1 MKKFEWQIAWRYL
14 GGQRKSFFVA
24 MISLFSMMGVVIG
37 TFALVLVLSVI
48 NGFEKE
54 VTSQMIGKDA
64 HFELVKYHHE
74 PIQNYDSVATV
85 VEADEEVVGTA
96 PFIISKVGISSKRAN
111 DGIVFYGIDAEKSKS
126 VVDLSNKMIAG
137 SYSLDSTLDTDG
149 RRKPTIMLG
158 AVLASRLGVN
168 IGDKL
173 VLQTFQSPESMGLG
187 GGTPK
192 LIQYKLS
199 GIFET
204 ENYEYDANLAY
215 VNLETAQRLL
225 GIGNRVHG
233 IQAIV
238 KDPWTAE
245 IVARRVKGLFG
256 HPYYAQDWK
265 QKNQVMLK
273 WMKLEKII
281 FGAAV
286 CLIILVAAFNIIS
299 SLIMVVIEKTR
310 EIGILR
316 AMGVSSKS
324 IMRIFVMVG
333 GFVGF
338 FGTAIGTGIGVLFCL
353 AQQHFGFIKI
363 PPDVYMI
370 SVFPMDVQWLDIIVI
385 FIVGNILTLGVTILP
400 ARHAAKSNP
409 LEAIRH
415 E

>member
-24 MISLFSMMGVVIG
+24 LISLFSMMGVTIG

-54 VTSQMIGKDA
+54 VTDQMIGKDA

-74 PIQNYDSVATV
+74 PIADYDSIQKI
-85 VEADEEVVGTA
+85 VESDSEVLESA

-111 DGIVFYGIDAEKSKS
+111 DGIVVYGIDAEQSKN
-126 VVDLSNKMIAG
+126 VVNLSNKMIYG
-137 SYSLDSTLDTDG
+137 NYSLDSLLDNDA
-149 RRKPTIMLG
+149 RLKPGIMLG
-158 AVLASRLGVN
+158 SVLAGRLGVN

-192 LIQYKLS
+192 LIQYKLA
-199 GIFET
+199 GVFET
-204 ENYEYDANLAY
+204 GMYEYDANLAY
-215 VNLETAQRLL
+215 VNLQTAQRLL
-225 GIGNRVHG
+225 GLGNRVHG

-238 KDPWTAE
+238 QDPWKSE
-245 IVARRVKGLFG
+245 GVAQRIRGLFG
-256 HPYYAQDWK
+256 HPYYSQDWK

-273 WMKLEKII
+273 WMKLEKML
-281 FGAAV
+281 FGGAV

-338 FGTAIGTGIGVLFCL
+338 FGTALGTLVGVILCVS
-353 AQQHFGFIKI
+353 QQHWGFITL

-370 SVFPMDVQWLDIIVI
+370 SVFPVDVQWLDIVLV
-385 FIVGNILTLGVTILP
+385 FVVGNLLTLGVTILP
-400 ARHAAKSNP
+400 ARKAAQSNP

>member
-24 MISLFSMMGVVIG
+24 LISLFSMAGVTIG

-48 NGFEKE
+48 NGFERE
-54 VTSQMIGKDA
+54 VTNQMIGKDA

-74 PIQNYDSVATV
+74 PISQYDSIQSIIEQDA
-85 VEADEEVVGTA
+85 EVLATA

-111 DGIVFYGIDAEKSKS
+111 DGIVVYGIDALQSKK
-126 VVDLSNKMIAG
+126 VVDLSNKILSG
-137 SYSLDSTLDTDG
+137 VYGLDSVVDSNS
-149 RRKPTIMLG
+149 RSKPTIMLG
-158 AVLASRLGVN
+158 TVLAGRLGVR
-168 IGDKL
+168 IGDKV

-187 GGTPK
+187 GGTPI
-192 LIQYKLS
+192 LIQYRLG

-204 ENYEYDANLAY
+204 GMYEYDANLAY
-215 VNLETAQRLL
+215 VNIQTAQRLL
-225 GIGNRVHG
+225 GLGDRVHG
-233 IQAIV
+233 LQAIV
-238 KDPWTAE
+238 KDPWAAE
-245 IVARRVKGLFG
+245 DVARRIKGLFG

-273 WMKLEKII
+273 WMKLEKVF
-281 FGAAV
+281 FGIAV
-286 CLIILVAAFNIIS
+286 CLIVVVAAFNIIS

-316 AMGVSSKS
+316 AMGVSSRS
-324 IMRIFVMVG
+324 ILRIFVLVG

-338 FGTAIGTGIGVLFCL
+338 TGTFLGTVFGVGLCLIQEHTGW
-353 AQQHFGFIKI
+353 I
-363 PPDVYMI
+363 PLPGDVYMVN
-370 SVFPMDVQWLDIIVI
+370 VFPVNVQWLDIVVV
-385 FIVGNILTLGVTILP
+385 FVVGNLLTLAVTILP
-400 ARHAAKSNP
+400 ALKAAQHNP